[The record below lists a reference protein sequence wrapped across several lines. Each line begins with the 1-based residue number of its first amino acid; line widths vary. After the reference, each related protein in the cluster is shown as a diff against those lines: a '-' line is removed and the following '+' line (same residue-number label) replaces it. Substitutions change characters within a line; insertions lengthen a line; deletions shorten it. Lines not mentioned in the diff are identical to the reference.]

1 VRTGLLGGLALLGL
15 LGPAG
20 CAAVKPWERE
30 TLALQDMAWDPD
42 ELEAARRAHVYW
54 SKEGSLPGGSA
65 GGGGCG
71 CN

>member
-1 VRTGLLGGLALLGL
+1 MRCSHVLVALVGLLSLC
-15 LGPAG
+15 G
-20 CAAVKPWERE
+20 CASVKPWERE

-42 ELEAARRAHVYW
+42 ELEAAQRAHMFW
-54 SKEGSLPGGSA
+54 SKEGSLSGGSA